1 MKLQSTMG
9 RLLLTAFLVTLWGC
23 DPYSYYPGRAKPA
36 PPPATAPATGESTPA
51 PAPTLVP
58 VSEGKPDVYQ
68 QIQELQARVQRLE
81 NQVAEQ
87 EQRQGYPAAVK
98 PAAAK
103 PAAKAAPVPPPA
115 APAPAATAAGQDKG
129 FNDGM
134 RLYQAKKYGSA
145 REKFSQYLKAHPQ
158 GGKASESR
166 YYLADSFYQEKK
178 YKEAAVEYNKLVTQH
193 GQSILAPAAM
203 MRQALCYHNLQQKQN
218 YQATLKKLVKAYPQS
233 AEAKEAQKWL
243 KQEGR

>member
-1 MKLQSTMG
+1 MKPQSTLG
-9 RLLLTAFLVTLWGC
+9 RLILTAFFVTLWGC

-36 PPPATAPATGESTPA
+36 PPPTAAPGESTPA

-58 VSEGKPDVYQ
+58 VTEGKSDVYQ
-68 QIQELQARVQRLE
+68 QVMELQARVQRLE
-81 NQVAEQ
+81 NQVSEM

-98 PAAAK
+98 PSAAKPPAAK
-103 PAAKAAPVPPPA
+103 PAAKTAPAPPPA
-115 APAPAATAAGQDKG
+115 APAPAAAAAGQDKG

-158 GGKASESR
+158 GGKAAESR

-193 GQSILAPAAM
+193 SQSILAPAAL

-243 KQEGR
+243 KQ